1 MVAEERAPESPRD
14 ELDAWLEG
22 FDALL
27 ARIKGSVHDRV
38 QVHVHVEEEIRESI
52 SHVLDA
58 MEAVVEWMQQG
69 HSLHPG
75 AMVLLQQLKSG
86 YDVLVQCI
94 GGCPV
99 EMIEMAAFC

>member
-1 MVAEERAPESPRD
+1 MVAEERAPGGPRD

-22 FDALL
+22 FDSLL
-27 ARIKGSVHDRV
+27 ARIKRSVPDRV
-38 QVHVHVEEEIRESI
+38 QVHVHVEEEIRQSI
-52 SHVLDA
+52 DHVLDA

-69 HSLHPG
+69 RGLHPG
-75 AMVLLQQLKSG
+75 AIMLLQQLKSG

-94 GGCPV
+94 GGCPF